1 MKNFEQIDRLET
13 AIARLKR
20 SQIAVVEAHMV
31 LQEIRDAEPERGPFG
46 CATTLG
52 RCQGKA
58 VWPHI
63 RLKSEILSMDAV
75 IKILSDMLASAE
87 EEEN

>member
-1 MKNFEQIDRLET
+1 MKNVEQLEQLEE

-20 SQIAVVEAHMV
+20 SQLAITEAHMV
-31 LQEIRDAEPERGPFG
+31 LQEIRDAEPESGPFG
-46 CATTLG
+46 YAMALG

-63 RLKSEILSMDAV
+63 RLHSEILSMDAV
-75 IKILSDMLASAE
+75 INTLSNMLDE
-87 EEEN
+87 MEGTE